1 MDFTVYQ
8 LVTTLWLAHIRS
20 RKWKPLFEET
30 YFTVAEDE
38 DEDVNDEEDK
48 DEDKDED

>member
-1 MDFTVYQ
+1 
-8 LVTTLWLAHIRS
+8 LAHTRS

-38 DEDVNDEEDK
+38 DVNDEKDK